1 MMQILIAVV
10 VLWIT
15 ANVLIFAL
23 IRAAVRR
30 SEQLES
36 NRDRL
41 SKYWEKSKEI

>member
-30 SEQLES
+30 SERLES

-41 SKYWEKSKEI
+41 SKHWEKSKEI